1 MAAEPVTGTVLP
13 REMSGGVI
21 LRTRDEDRNAGSRR
35 GAQATRDP
43 KTQQDAL

>member
-21 LRTRDEDRNAGSRR
+21 LRTQDENRNAGKGR

-43 KTQQDAL
+43 RTQQDAL